1 MEPLTGKEAATRVTG
16 MISAK
21 HQVHG
26 YTVGL
31 TVKNVYAVDPT
42 GRVDF
47 GGGEYTAAG
56 RIAVAPLRKNPEDK
70 YLWWELGRGCYFI
83 EFNETLELPPDEMA
97 LLEPDER
104 LLRAGASHVPIF
116 VRGRVAPVETLLHV
130 DVMGVQIKQN
140 ARVSRVRIFKM
151 ASSGVVVTPVMKAAA
166 APKKAAKKK
175 K

>member
-1 MEPLTGKEAATRVTG
+1 MEPLTGKETATRVMG
-16 MISAK
+16 MISPK

-26 YTVGL
+26 YAVGL

-47 GGGEYTAAG
+47 GGGEYNAAG
-56 RIAVAPLRKNPEDK
+56 RIVVTPQRKNPEDK
-70 YLWWELGRGCYFI
+70 YLWWELGRACYFL
-83 EFNETLELPPDEMA
+83 EFNETLELQPDEMA

-104 LLRAGASHVPIF
+104 LLRAGASHVPLF
-116 VRGRVAPVETLLHV
+116 VRGRVAPVEMLLHV
-130 DVMGVQIKQN
+130 DVMAVSIKQN
-140 ARVSRVRIFKM
+140 ARVSRVRVFKL
-151 ASSGVVVTPVMKAAA
+151 AAAPAVAVTPVMTA